1 MNFTFIHAADI
12 HLDSPLK
19 GLSRY
24 EGAPVDRLRS
34 ATREAFINL
43 VDLAIDREVSFIII
57 AGDLYDGDWKDYNT
71 GLFFASEMARLEK
84 HQIPVFM
91 IKGNHDAASVITK
104 EIKLPANV
112 HLFDVRKC
120 ESKRLDEL
128 AVAIHGQGFSSR
140 AVLDNLA
147 KGYPN
152 RLDGYFNIGI
162 LHTSAGG
169 REGHESYAP
178 CSIEDMKGKGY
189 DYWALGHIHKREF
202 LCEKEPVILFPGNI
216 QSRHSKE
223 TGPKGCTLVEVEDGS
238 LKEMTHVPLD
248 VLRWE
253 VIDAD
258 LTGFTQYDEFL
269 MKIEREMER
278 AYDSAEGRMLAL
290 RFILFGQTSLHH
302 ELAIDRERVLND
314 LRSMAFS
321 IGNGDIWIEKIKLK
335 TNALSHLSEEANAN
349 PVTGMLEWL
358 DDLSYE
364 EMLHEIRA
372 EFQSLHNV
380 LPMDLKRGEESVI
393 PETEQLLKEKV
404 QTAKDIINNALLKE
418 RGGIS

>member
-24 EGAPVDRLRS
+24 DGAPVGRLRS

-43 VDLAIDREVSFIII
+43 VDLAIDRQVDFVII

-71 GLFFASEMARLEK
+71 GLFFASEMARLQK

-104 EIKLPANV
+104 EIKLPDNV
-112 HLFDVRKC
+112 HVFDVKKC
-120 ESKRLDEL
+120 GSIRLDEIG
-128 AVAIHGQGFSSR
+128 VAIHGQGFSSR

-152 RLDGYFNIGI
+152 SVEGYFNIGI

-169 REGHESYAP
+169 REGHENYAP

-189 DYWALGHIHKREF
+189 DYWALGHIHKREL
-202 LCEKEPVILFPGNI
+202 LCEREPVILFPGNI

-223 TGPKGCTLVEVEDGS
+223 TGEKGCTLVEVEDGS

-248 VLRWE
+248 VIRWE
-253 VIDAD
+253 VIEAD
-258 LTGFTQYDEFL
+258 LTDKTLYDDFL
-269 MKIEREMER
+269 AQAEQEIVR
-278 AYDSAEGRMLAL
+278 AFDSAAGRMLAI
-290 RFILFGQTSLHH
+290 RIILNGETALHS
-302 ELAIDRERVLND
+302 ELANNKEAVLND

-321 IGNGDIWIEKIKLK
+321 VGQGDIWIEKLKIK
-335 TNALSHLSEEANAN
+335 TSAPHVIAEGEHVN
-349 PVTGMLEWL
+349 PLIGMLEWM
-358 DDLSYE
+358 DELSYE
-364 EMLHEIRA
+364 ELLEEIKA
-372 EFQSLHNV
+372 EFQPLHNA
-380 LPMDLKRGEESVI
+380 LPMDLKRGEEQVI
-393 PETEQLLKEKV
+393 PDSEDVLKEKLL
-404 QTAKDIINNALLKE
+404 TIKDIIKDGLLQE
-418 RGGIS
+418 RGQRV

>member
-1 MNFTFIHAADI
+1 MDFTFIHAADI

-24 EGAPVDRLRS
+24 DGAPVGRLRS
-34 ATREAFINL
+34 ATREAFTNL
-43 VDLAIDREVSFIII
+43 IDLAINRQVNFVII

-84 HQIPVFM
+84 HEIPVFM

-112 HLFDVRKC
+112 HVLDVKKC
-120 ESKRLDEL
+120 ESRQLDDIR
-128 AVAIHGQGFSSR
+128 VAIHGQGFSSR
-140 AVLDNLA
+140 SVLDNLA

-152 RLDGYFNIGI
+152 SVEGYFNIGI

-169 REGHESYAP
+169 REGHENYAP
-178 CSIEDMKGKGY
+178 CSIEDLKGKGY
-189 DYWALGHIHKREF
+189 DYWALGHIHKREI
-202 LCEKEPVILFPGNI
+202 LCEREPVILFPGNI

-223 TGPKGCTLVEVEDGS
+223 TGVKGCTLVEVEDGI
-238 LKEMTHVPLD
+238 LKEMTHMPLD

-253 VIDAD
+253 VIETD
-258 LTGFTQYDEFL
+258 LTGITQYEEWL
-269 MKIEREMER
+269 MQIEPKIER
-278 AYDSAEGRMLAL
+278 AYDLAEGRMLAL
-290 RFILFGQTSLHH
+290 RFILSGKTDLHY
-302 ELAIDRERVLND
+302 ELASDRERVLSD

-335 TNALSHLSEEANAN
+335 TSANQSSEAAHAN

-364 EMLHEIRA
+364 EMLQEIKE
-372 EFQSLHNV
+372 EFQSLHNA
-380 LPMDLKRGEESVI
+380 LPMDLKRGDEPVI
-393 PETEQLLKEKV
+393 PDTEDALREKI
-404 QTAKDIINNALLKE
+404 QAAKDMINDGLLKE
-418 RGGIS
+418 RGR